1 LSNFLGSVQ
10 TVLFLLKSQRI

>member
-1 LSNFLGSVQ
+1 LGSVQ